1 MNKLLVLLLLLI
13 SFATFA
19 QSTYPKVEIPNS
31 QIRKITSKIVANQ
44 EYELQILLPGNYE
57 NNNKTYPVVY
67 VLDAQWDFPLVKS
80 IYGQQ
85 YYDGFLPE
93 LIIVGITYGGNNPN
107 YDSLRVRDFS
117 PTKGNLPQAGG
128 ADMFLTFMNNELFPF
143 IEKNYRA
150 DDHTRTLMGCSFGG
164 LLTLH
169 ALFTWNGL
177 FTNYIVASPALGW
190 DSGSIFRFEEQYY
203 KRDEKNNKKL
213 YMTIGDVETGQE
225 YFEKLDTLLT
235 NRKYRS
241 FVKVSKVL
249 ENTGHSGTKSETYN
263 RGLQFA
269 FERPKLNLSESILN
283 KYVGKYADLK
293 NNTVELFIENNQLKL
308 KEGFTTYPLFA
319 AGERDFYSTAE
330 FLNIG
335 FFSNNLAGFKMER
348 FDSVMMFRKI

>member
-1 MNKLLVLLLLLI
+1 MDKLLTFFLLF
-13 SFATFA
+13 SFYINFA
-19 QSTYPKVEIPNS
+19 QSTYPNVVIPNS
-31 QIRKITSKIVANQ
+31 QVRKITSKIVKDQ
-44 EYELQILLPGNYE
+44 EYELHILLPNNYE
-57 NNNKTYPVVY
+57 NSGKTYPVVY

-85 YYDGFLPE
+85 HYDGFIPE
-93 LIIVGITYGGNNPN
+93 IIIVGITYGGINPN

-150 DDHTRTLMGCSFGG
+150 DNHTRTLMGCSFGG

-169 ALFTWNGL
+169 ALFTWNDL

-203 KRDEKNNKKL
+203 KRDDKNNKKL
-213 YMTIGDVETGQE
+213 YMTIGDVESGQS
-225 YFEKLDTLLT
+225 YFEKLDTLIT
-235 NRKYRS
+235 SRKYRS
-241 FVKVSKVL
+241 FKKLSKVL

-269 FERPKLNLSESILN
+269 FERPKVTLSETILN
-283 KYVGKYADLK
+283 KYVGIYTGL
-293 NNTVELFIENNQLKL
+293 NNKKIELVNENNQLKL
-308 KEGFTTYPLFA
+308 IDGRDVYPLFA
-319 AGERDFYSTAE
+319 AGERDFYATSE
-330 FLNIG
+330 FLNIS
-335 FFSNNLAGFKMER
+335 FFSNGLVGFKLER
-348 FDSVMMFRKI
+348 FGNVMMYRK